1 MMSEFKVDFSDSK
14 LKDEVA
20 IPENVGVR
28 VWAAVIK
35 YADYFLGCD
44 SLGQHLAYAMD
55 HDAVVVTGST
65 YPINVSYIDVDG
77 FDILDMGEVN
87 REYSPIRIL
96 PDERVDRMNE
106 NIMTMTDDITTL
118 IVNHV
123 IGKKDDS

>member
-1 MMSEFKVDFSDSK
+1 
-14 LKDEVA
+14 
-20 IPENVGVR
+20 
-28 VWAAVIK
+28 
-35 YADYFLGCD
+35 
-44 SLGQHLAYAMD
+44 
-55 HDAVVVTGST
+55 
-65 YPINVSYIDVDG
+65 
-77 FDILDMGEVN
+77 MGEVN